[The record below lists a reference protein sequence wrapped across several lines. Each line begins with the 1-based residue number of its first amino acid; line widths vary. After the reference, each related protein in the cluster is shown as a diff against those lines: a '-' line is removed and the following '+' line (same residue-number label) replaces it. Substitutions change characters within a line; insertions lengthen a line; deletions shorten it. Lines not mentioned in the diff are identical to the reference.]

1 MESENPKWRLYDDQA
16 STFEGRAGL
25 PAKYCSDIADSI
37 VQIAGLGDGDLIVE
51 IGPGTGQIGASFGE
65 SVRYLGLDL
74 SRDMLEQFR
83 RRVDGCSEHRILVR
97 GDANH
102 HWPVTAGTA
111 KAIFSSRA
119 LHLLP
124 VEHVATEAF
133 RIARLDGA
141 TLIIGRVERDRNSV
155 RSRMARQMIEMLQH
169 QGLEGLRG
177 ERHTRNLIEACGRGG
192 GQVLPST
199 CVARWTAGA
208 TPRESIESWRC
219 LQGLAGIPVPA
230 DTKEQ
235 VLNEIESWAQ
245 ETFGGLDEVADSEE
259 SYVLWPIRVNS
270 F

>member
-1 MESENPKWRLYDDQA
+1 VEPENPQWRLYDDQA

-25 PAKYCSDIADSI
+25 PAKYCSDIAESI
-37 VQIAGLGDGDLIVE
+37 VQIAGLSDGDLIVE

-83 RRVDGCSEHRILVR
+83 RRLDGYSEHRILVR

-124 VEHVATEAF
+124 VEHVAAESL
-133 RIARLDGA
+133 RIARHDGA
-141 TLIIGRVERDRNSV
+141 TLIVGRVERDRNSV
-155 RSRMARQMIEMLQH
+155 RSQMARQMIEMLRH
-169 QGLEGLRG
+169 RGLEGRRG
-177 ERHTRNLIEACGRGG
+177 ERHTRNLIELWGRRG
-192 GQVLPST
+192 GQVLPSM
-199 CVARWTAGA
+199 CVARWTVAA

-235 VLNEIESWAQ
+235 ILSEIGSWAK
-245 ETFGGLDEVADSEE
+245 EIFGGLDEAADSEE
-259 SYVLWPIRVNS
+259 SYVLWPIRVNGL
-270 F
+270 